1 MFWMKRL
8 TLAAAC
14 AGAASLAAC
23 NDNLSPD
30 TVSPEQ
36 LGAKL
41 QTLSS
46 AFDNNAAFQSLKVL
60 STSFPQYSVVAALRA
75 GSPQGVLPAEMARS
89 VAVQQRAVRA
99 LAGMRAP
106 TGTEALFPAD
116 VLGKTLVW
124 STDSSRYVVGQQ
136 AGAPANGVRI
146 LLYAV
151 DPGTQEPVQPLQELG
166 HLDLTDES
174 TVQANRLGVLLTL
187 GTSTIASYYIQTV
200 VNTYSVSLTSS
211 GYLRSADG
219 TQQVDFT
226 ISSEFNSQTGVG
238 TFTYDLRGSD
248 GTVVHL
254 VVSGSGNTGTIL
266 FRVANGHNRIE
277 LAFDAT
283 GQTTT
288 GIVLFNGFLV
298 ATLDGTGSS
307 VQIAASG
314 YNLTPAQVGALVAIF
329 GHCADLLGDF
339 TDGVLGPAQVVRQ
352 LL

>member
-1 MFWMKRL
+1 MFSLKRL

-41 QTLSS
+41 ESLSS

-75 GSPQGVLPAEMARS
+75 GTPQGILPSAMAHNI
-89 VAVQQRAVRA
+89 AVQQSAVRA
-99 LAGMRAP
+99 LEGLRAP
-106 TGTEALFPAD
+106 VGTQALFPAD

-124 STDSSRYVVGQQ
+124 SVDSSRYVVGQQ
-136 AGAPANGVRI
+136 AGAPATGVRI

-151 DPGTQEPVQPLQELG
+151 DLGTQEPLQPLQQLG
-166 HLDLTDES
+166 YLDLTDES
-174 TVQANRLGVLLTL
+174 TAQANKLGVVLTL

-200 VNTYSVSLTSS
+200 NNTYSVSLTSS
-211 GYLRSADG
+211 GYIRSADG

-254 VVSGSGNTGTIL
+254 VVSGSGSTGTVL

-277 LAFDAT
+277 MSFDAT
-283 GQTTT
+283 GQTVT
-288 GIVLFNGFLV
+288 GIILFNGYLV
-298 ATLDGTGSS
+298 ATLDDAGNG

-314 YNLTPAQVGALVAIF
+314 YNLTPAQIAALVAIF
-329 GHCADLLGDF
+329 GHVATTLGDF
-339 TDGVLGPAQVVRQ
+339 TVGILGPAAVVP

>member
-1 MFWMKRL
+1 MVSLKRL

-41 QTLSS
+41 ETLSS
-46 AFDNNAAFQSLKVL
+46 EFDNNAAFQSLKVL

-75 GSPQGVLPAEMARS
+75 GTPQGILPSAMARS
-89 VAVQQRAVRA
+89 IAAQLSAVRA
-99 LAGMRAP
+99 LEGLRAR
-106 TGTEALFPAD
+106 TGTQALFPAD

-124 STDSSRYVVGQQ
+124 STDSSRYVIGQQ
-136 AGAPANGVRI
+136 AGGPANGIRI

-151 DPGTQEPVQPLQELG
+151 NPATQEPVQPLQELG
-166 HLDLTDES
+166 YLDLTDQS
-174 TVQANRLGVLLTL
+174 TAQANRLGVVLTL

-200 VNTYSVSLTSS
+200 VNTYSVSLASA
-211 GYLRSADG
+211 GYVRSVDG
-219 TQQVDFT
+219 SQQVDFT
-226 ISSEFNSQTGVG
+226 IASEFNSQTGVG

-254 VVSGSGNTGTIL
+254 VVSGSGSTGTIL
-266 FRVANGHNRIE
+266 FRVSSGHNRIE
-277 LAFDAT
+277 LSFDAT

-288 GIVLFNGFLV
+288 GIILFNGFLV
-298 ATLDGTGSS
+298 ATLDGTGSG
-307 VQIAASG
+307 VQITASG
-314 YNLTPAQVGALVAIF
+314 YNLTPAQIGALVAIF
-329 GHCADLLGDF
+329 GHCADFLGDF
-339 TDGVLGPAQVVRQ
+339 ADGILGPAAVVR
-352 LL
+352 LLL